1 MNNYDPE
8 ETQSHLREI
17 NQELERLKQNILGEL
32 SQEIEQLQSKK
43 DQLILEIQE
52 LKTDYQNQL
61 IKQQEL
67 AKNIAPDIAKELQK
81 NLIQQLSQQG
91 LNNDEASLQA
101 LQHYHDQAH
110 SLIASV
116 DSILRT
122 TFETLKD
129 DLSSYQSSITQ
140 QIGQMYSLEQ
150 QGEAILDELVSR
162 IQGELIPEKILGDL
176 SNLPLLSENI
186 APISSTAVIESS
198 PITEISNIKTNT
210 NSIKS
215 QSLINSEITG
225 QKTSFSFPLQ
235 TSNLLLGF
243 GLILFSVFALYL
255 QNIVVTILLNKSSLF
270 SLFDIGGYLA
280 PNMGSIFFI
289 VFLKMAIFVPTLF
302 LMTTFLS
309 PHVWFDIKNAIKDK
323 NLFILI
329 SICAFFLFV
338 SSVLIYFSLGFLSAG
353 IAITTFFIFP
363 VINLFGSWLLFG
375 IKPTFYYII
384 TAIGILL
391 GILIIVLQG
400 SENLP
405 TVGLICAGL
414 SGISFAI
421 HLLLIQ
427 VCTKTIHPVPF
438 SLINFGVIFLLSL
451 VSVLISL
458 PQSWGFSIGE
468 GMTIN
473 VILGGII
480 LGGLSLLSYL
490 ANNFGIT
497 LIGAARASIFSV
509 IGPFLTSFLAWI
521 MIGQSLTGLEI
532 LGILI
537 ITVGVTVLNLDRLF
551 SKPKSVNFPIK
562 RGN

>member
-17 NQELERLKQNILGEL
+17 NQELDRLKQNILGEL

-43 DQLILEIQE
+43 EQLVLEIQE
-52 LKTDYQNQL
+52 LQTDYQNQL
-61 IKQQEL
+61 IQQQKL

-122 TFETLKD
+122 TFQTLKD

-162 IQGELIPEKILGDL
+162 IQGELIPEKILGNQ

-198 PITEISNIKTNT
+198 PITEISNIKPNI
-210 NSIKS
+210 NNIKS
-215 QSLINSEITG
+215 QSLINSEVKQ
-225 QKTSFSFPLQ
+225 QKNSFSLQ
-235 TSNLLLGF
+235 PSNIVLGF

-309 PHVWFDIKNAIKDK
+309 PHVWLDIKNAIKDK

-329 SICAFFLFV
+329 SICAFFLFI
-338 SSVLIYFSLGFLSAG
+338 SSVLIYFSLGFLSVG
-353 IAITTFFIFP
+353 IAITIFFIFP

-537 ITVGVTVLNLDRLF
+537 VTVGVTVLNLDRLF
-551 SKPKSVNFPIK
+551 GKPKSVNFPVK
-562 RGN
+562 RRN